1 MFVILVF
8 VLVGFALCR
17 AMIVSVVVS
26 LFFLHALR

>member
-1 MFVILVF
+1 MFVILAF

-17 AMIVSVVVS
+17 AMIVSVVA